1 MSKLT
6 RHIAFV
12 SPLGGTG
19 QTTLVANLATL
30 LAQRHISC
38 LAVDLCAQNGLGLHL
53 GLDSPPD
60 EGWVKA
66 AMAEQWWAGSA
77 LINSL
82 GVTYLPFGNIAY
94 SALASLQEWLAT
106 DTDWLQAQLRA
117 LDLNPN
123 EVVLLDA
130 PAWPNAQAQQALDAA
145 DLVVVCLD
153 ASGRSCKL
161 ADSMRAMLDAKGS
174 HIPHA
179 VIITGFDPR
188 LQTQCESV
196 ITLRQQWA
204 TDLIPYTVH
213 QDESVPEAFAKA
225 SCASAISPNAQSV
238 HDMQGITSWL
248 IAQCGLQTPDAS

>member
-1 MSKLT
+1 MSKLM

-30 LAQRHISC
+30 LAQRHVSC

-53 GLDSPPD
+53 GLDACPD
-60 EGWVKA
+60 EGWVNSA
-66 AMAEQWWAGSA
+66 ASEQWWASNA

-82 GVTYLPFGNIAY
+82 GVTYLPFGNVAY
-94 SALASLQEWLAT
+94 PELESLQEWLTT
-106 DTDWLQAQLRA
+106 DSHWLQTQLRA

-123 EVVLLDA
+123 ELVLLDA
-130 PAWPNAQAQQALDAA
+130 PAWPAIQAQQALKAA
-145 DLVVVCLD
+145 DLVIVCLD

-161 ADSMRAMLDAKGS
+161 ESSVRAMLDSMDNLAA
-174 HIPHA
+174 HA
-179 VIITGFDPR
+179 VVITCFDPR
-188 LQTQCESV
+188 LQTQCEAV
-196 ITLRQQWA
+196 ITLRQQWEA
-204 TDLIPYTVH
+204 NLVPYTTH

-248 IAQCGLQTPDAS
+248 IAQCSIQTLDAS